1 VSIASFRS
9 SARVSRRSARRRPAR
24 LALSVWWRGAELDRL
39 LAAGADPW
47 SSAELTLRARRLT
60 SARSRTRVANGLAGV
75 MRSAGKRSPA
85 FTAAV
90 QPRSEDVLEA
100 GPVIAS
106 LERRLRGRGPV
117 AAQGVALVRLLLI
130 DGNGALYRP
139 SDPGALA
146 DCLRAAA
153 AALSDARD

>member
-1 VSIASFRS
+1 VVQRRTDV
-9 SARVSRRSARRRPAR
+9 ARAPADQR
-24 LALSVWWRGAELDRL
+24 ALSN
-39 LAAGADPW
+39 AGRQRPG
-47 SSAELTLRARRLT
+47 RRHAQRRET
-60 SARSRTRVANGLAGV
+60 QPGL
-75 MRSAGKRSPA
+75 
-85 FTAAV
+85 TAAV